1 MKGRITHQLS
11 SVLIAQHIMAWQ
23 LGLALHNEDE
33 IVMSRRKWMRRK
45 RKVLRRGEREKH
57 TGISE
62 FKVRHSHW
70 ANYISF
76 TCY

>member
-1 MKGRITHQLS
+1 M
-11 SVLIAQHIMAWQ
+11 AQW

-33 IVMSRRKWMRRK
+33 IIVSRRKWMRRK
-45 RKVLRRGEREKH
+45 RKVLRRGEKEKH

-62 FKVRHSHW
+62 FEVRCSHW
-70 ANYISF
+70 ASYISF

>member
-1 MKGRITHQLS
+1 MIAWWLS
-11 SVLIAQHIMAWQ
+11 
-23 LGLALHNEDE
+23 LALHNEDK
-33 IVMSRRKWMRRK
+33 IVVSRRKWMRRK

-62 FKVRHSHW
+62 FEVRCSCW

-76 TCY
+76 VCY